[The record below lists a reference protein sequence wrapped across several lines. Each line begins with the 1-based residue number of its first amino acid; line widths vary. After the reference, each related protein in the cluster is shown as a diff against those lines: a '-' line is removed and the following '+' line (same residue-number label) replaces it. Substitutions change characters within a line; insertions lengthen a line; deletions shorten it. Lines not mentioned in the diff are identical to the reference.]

1 MKITMKNNGLTL
13 GVLGGMGPAASAE
26 FMRLLAVKAPA
37 DCDQEHPR
45 VILYSNSITPDRTS
59 YIVGKGED
67 PEPYLHEGLD
77 TLIKWGADRVCV
89 TCNTAHFFV
98 DKFRDKLAK
107 PLIHIIDE
115 TIRTC
120 QERSPEGAWLT
131 ATIGTM
137 DTGIYQKHAAD
148 CGYNFMCPSREM
160 QLEIHDIIT
169 HVKAGE
175 LESSGKRFKQV
186 CEELWKIRK
195 APIVG
200 ACTEIPIAYQY
211 AGLPEE
217 LGISSLE
224 ALADGCIRE
233 LYKKL

>member
-1 MKITMKNNGLTL
+1 MKPNGLTL

-26 FMRLLAVKAPA
+26 FMRLLSVKAPA

-59 YIVGKGED
+59 FIIGRGED
-67 PEPYLHEGLD
+67 PRPYLEDGLN
-77 TLIKWGADRVCV
+77 TLIGWGADRVCV
-89 TCNTAHFFV
+89 TCNTAHFFI

-120 QERSPEGAWLT
+120 RQRSPKGAWLT

-137 DTGIYQKHAAD
+137 DTGIYQKHAAE
-148 CGYNFMCPSREM
+148 CGYNFLCPTREM

-175 LESSGKRFKQV
+175 LESSGKRFRQV
-186 CEELWKIRK
+186 CEALWAIEEV
-195 APIVG
+195 PIVG

-211 AGLPEE
+211 AGLPAQM
-217 LGISSLE
+217 GISSLE

-233 LYKKL
+233 LYKTL